1 MHFIHS
7 FTPHRIYKYT
17 SISQTSEQ
25 FKEGFLNF
33 IQSSLAK
40 VIEAIDSAFSQKDWR
55 RVGLLI

>member
-55 RVGLLI
+55 RV